1 MEDNFEKIPI
11 QNENDLEYLIRTF
24 KEGDPMAFAF
34 TFENDDLYTQFF
46 NAVGID
52 VNLFQEKYYYYDR
65 SRNIHISESEF
76 GYVWISTMGLVAK
89 SKITGN
95 KYVNACYGQK
105 IVITELLDKAITICS
120 NESVCDIDSY
130 AYSEIEQL
138 TPTLFH
144 NSLFF
149 FETVMKAYL
158 SLCKKEVPFTHKT
171 EDLFILLKK
180 TMFEMGHNNTMF
192 HAHVIPMI
200 EELVNHINRIPGKFK
215 EEYVK
220 YDDNPQDIT
229 VILFDINHLNKMRNE
244 VELIHDIISGLY
256 YDIRDQLYMKPNLYE
271 RLLQKCKTDEEKN
284 RIKTTYGFLIGNSE

>member
-1 MEDNFEKIPI
+1 MENNGEQVHIKT
-11 QNENDLEYLIRTF
+11 EEDLKYLVH
-24 KEGDPMAFAF
+24 KYKYGEPMAFAF
-34 TFENDDLYTQFF
+34 VFDNDELYTRFF
-46 NAVGID
+46 AEIGI
-52 VNLFQEKYYYYDR
+52 NLDLFLENHYFYDPE
-65 SRNIHISESEF
+65 RNIHISESEF

-105 IVITELLDKAITICS
+105 IVLTELLNKAITICA
-120 NESVCDIDSY
+120 NESVYDVDSY

-158 SLCKKEVPFTHKT
+158 SLCEKTVPFTHKL
-171 EDLFILLKK
+171 EDLLILLKQ

-192 HAHVIPMI
+192 HAHVVPMI

-229 VILFDINHLNKMRNE
+229 VILFDINHLNNMRNE
-244 VELIHDIISGLY
+244 VEFIHDIIFGLY
-256 YDIRDQLYMKPNLYE
+256 YDINDQLYLRPNLYD
-271 RLLQKCKTDEEKN
+271 RLLQKSETEEAKN
-284 RIKTTYGFLIGNSE
+284 RIRTTYGFLLSDG